1 MRNGRCRLHG
11 GATPSGF
18 ASPHAKHGKYFKYL
32 RADVLERYEASRS
45 DPDLLALKDEIA
57 LIDSQT
63 LTLLDEYGDVS
74 LIATWAE
81 LASLKS
87 QLIKY
92 RASNDN
98 AGMAYAISAIM
109 DFIDVGAGA
118 VAKREEINNLIE
130 RRRRLV
136 ETERKRQVAMKLH
149 ATAEEQ
155 MLLVMKIA
163 SLVKEHITDGNALR
177 AISAGLTEFINARSS
192 PAVIAGGE

>member
-32 RADVLERYEASRS
+32 RADVLDRYEASRS

-63 LTLLDEYGDVS
+63 LTLLAEYGDVE
-74 LIATWAE
+74 LIATWAD
-81 LASLKS
+81 LAWLKL
-87 QLIKY
+87 QMNKY
-92 RASNDN
+92 RASNNN
-98 AGMAYAISAIM
+98 AGMAQTISAIL
-109 DFIDVGAGA
+109 DCIDVGAGA
-118 VAKREEINNLIE
+118 VAKREEVNNLIE

-136 ETERKRQVAMKLH
+136 ETERKRQIAMKLH

-155 MLLVMKIA
+155 MLLVMKLA
-163 SLVKEHITDGNALR
+163 ALVKEYVTDGNALR
-177 AISAGLTEFINARSS
+177 AISAGLTEFIDARSS